1 MENKIVYFE
10 DRKPENTET
19 TFQLVLER
27 LSNSA
32 TRKLVIAS
40 TTGATAQ
47 KAAEFF
53 KSTSEETSGP

>member
-1 MENKIVYFE
+1 MESKIVYFE

-32 TRKLVIAS
+32 IRKLVIAS

-47 KAAEFF
+47 KAAEFS
-53 KSTSEETSGP
+53 KMPE